1 MFESRRPDHRQEG
14 AALGAVCPGLGAARG
29 AGLRA
34 AAARWPIVFLLWLT
48 PSVMQLVK
56 FAGRPGAALL
66 VGMAAVGIAVVLA
79 WAMKPST
86 AGRTGEPPWHLMI
99 AVVLCALFA
108 AAYPVAVSGL
118 LGRGSD
124 RADALDVTGAAL
136 LSGRL
141 LYEPLTYLGNYPTP
155 MPGAVLLALPFHLLG
170 SAALQNV
177 FWIVLFCG
185 LAPRVVGDRRGAAA
199 YLAIFVLGCPGVL
212 LDFVTGSDFATNAI
226 YVIVA
231 TWLMTRLRQDETWPV
246 RFLACLFFACA
257 LSSRPIYIVEAP
269 IVAGMMLRRG
279 GLRQAFATMACV
291 AALLVVI
298 TAPHWAADP
307 AHFPVGR
314 LSGLLD
320 IYPRWMHARL
330 LVPAISIAIAC
341 CALFLDMRRGRM
353 WLLSALSMAPVLAPT
368 FLFAA
373 YRHGLTAHLVVIDSD
388 TMPLPLFAGL
398 WLLRPPAT
406 EVTPAPGAALA
417 PAAP

>member
-1 MFESRRPDHRQEG
+1 MGEVR
-14 AALGAVCPGLGAARG
+14 PGLGAGRG
-29 AGLRA
+29 ADLRA

-48 PSVMQLVK
+48 PSIMQLVK
-56 FAGRPGAALL
+56 FAGRPGAAL
-66 VGMAAVGIAVVLA
+66 VIAAAAAGIAVVLA
-79 WAMKPST
+79 WAMRPT
-86 AGRTGEPPWHLMI
+86 GAGRTGGPAWHLII

-108 AAYPVAVSGL
+108 TIYPIAVSGL

-155 MPGAVLLALPFHLLG
+155 MPGAVLFALPFHLLG

-177 FWIVLFCG
+177 FWIVLFCA
-185 LAPRVVGDRRGAAA
+185 LAPRIVGDRRGAAA

-231 TWLMTRLRQDETWPV
+231 TWLMTRLRRDETWPV

-269 IVAGMMLRRG
+269 IVAGAMWRRDG
-279 GLRQAFATMACV
+279 PRQTLATMACV
-291 AALLVVI
+291 AILLVVI
-298 TAPHWAADP
+298 TTPQWAADS

-320 IYPRWMHARL
+320 IYPAWLHPRL
-330 LVPAISIAIAC
+330 LVPAVSIAIAC
-341 CALFLDMRRGRM
+341 CAPFVDMRRGRL

-373 YRHGLTAHLVVIDSD
+373 YRHGLSAHLVVIDSD

-398 WLLRPPAT
+398 WLLRPPAVDT
-406 EVTPAPGAALA
+406 SPTPPVAALEPATA
-417 PAAP
+417 PTPG